1 MKLTRRHSVAG
12 LLIVAFALGLLL
24 IQPWSVAQATQD
36 ATTFTIT
43 FQNWDGE
50 VISSETYEPGAE
62 VVIPADPAKEA
73 DETYTYTFAGWNA
86 EVSATAQADATYT
99 AQFEQTYI
107 EYTVTFKTWDGEVI
121 SSEVY
126 HYGDEVVV
134 PDTPER
140 EGYVFAGWG
149 EEFSELC
156 KGSVEYTAQYTEP
169 EVKKNTAALTGPT
182 TVRAGNTIKLTFSVD
197 GTEITE
203 IRGALSF
210 DESQLTLTNTT
221 VLIEGNWVVEF
232 DGNNFW
238 AYAEAGENPINSKTE
253 LFTVSFEVGELEPDT
268 ELIVSV
274 VDIKVSAGEEAE
286 TEEIETASYTVNIT
300 PPKSEINT
308 LSSLTVSNGTL
319 SPAFKPDIATYTMS
333 VPFSVTKLTLKYE
346 KTDSKST
353 IRVSNPELV
362 AGETTKVTIKV
373 TAENGKS
380 KTYTISVKRDKDP
393 SYTPSGNNNLSG
405 IRVGGFL
412 LSPVFTPERT
422 QYVIWLPYETDRVT
436 VMGLT
441 QDSTATVRTE
451 GGENLAAGADNEIKV
466 ICTAENGEEK
476 VYTVI
481 AKRAAAHNDQPS
493 RPTRPTEPT
502 DPTQPDQPTRPTLP
516 ADHVCPE
523 GDDFPL
529 IMIIIPWIVAIV
541 AVAALLVMLLSDM
554 KKEKEN

>member
-1 MKLTRRHSVAG
+1 MK
-12 LLIVAFALGLLL
+12 
-24 IQPWSVAQATQD
+24 
-36 ATTFTIT
+36 
-43 FQNWDGE
+43 N
-50 VISSETYEPGAE
+50 
-62 VVIPADPAKEA
+62 
-73 DETYTYTFAGWNA
+73 
-86 EVSATAQADATYT
+86 
-99 AQFEQTYI
+99 
-107 EYTVTFKTWDGEVI
+107 
-121 SSEVY
+121 
-126 HYGDEVVV
+126 
-134 PDTPER
+134 
-140 EGYVFAGWG
+140 
-149 EEFSELC
+149 
-156 KGSVEYTAQYTEP
+156 
-169 EVKKNTAALTGPT
+169 
-182 TVRAGNTIKLTFSVD
+182 
-197 GTEITE
+197 
-203 IRGALSF
+203 
-210 DESQLTLTNTT
+210 
-221 VLIEGNWVVEF
+221 
-232 DGNNFW
+232 
-238 AYAEAGENPINSKTE
+238 
-253 LFTVSFEVGELEPDT
+253 
-268 ELIVSV
+268 
-274 VDIKVSAGEEAE
+274 
-286 TEEIETASYTVNIT
+286 
-300 PPKSEINT
+300 
-308 LSSLTVSNGTL
+308 
-319 SPAFKPDIATYTMS
+319 
-333 VPFSVTKLTLKYE
+333 E

-412 LSPVFTPERT
+412 QSPVFTPERT

>member
-73 DETYTYTFAGWNA
+73 DETYTYTFAGWDA

-107 EYTVTFKTWDGEVI
+107 ENTVTFKTWDGEVI

-393 SYTPSGNNNLSG
+393 SYMPSGNNNLSG

>member
-1 MKLTRRHSVAG
+1 MKLKRRHSVAG

-73 DETYTYTFAGWNA
+73 DETYTYTFAGWDA

>member
-36 ATTFTIT
+36 ATTFTVT

-50 VISSETYEPGAE
+50 VISSETYEAGAE

-73 DETYTYTFAGWNA
+73 DETYTYTFAGWDA

-253 LFTVSFEVGELEPDT
+253 LFTVSFEVGELEPAT

>member
-1 MKLTRRHSVAG
+1 M
-12 LLIVAFALGLLL
+12 
-24 IQPWSVAQATQD
+24 
-36 ATTFTIT
+36 
-43 FQNWDGE
+43 
-50 VISSETYEPGAE
+50 
-62 VVIPADPAKEA
+62 
-73 DETYTYTFAGWNA
+73 
-86 EVSATAQADATYT
+86 
-99 AQFEQTYI
+99 
-107 EYTVTFKTWDGEVI
+107 TFKTWDGEVI

-308 LSSLTVSNGTL
+308 LSSLTVSNGTM

-333 VPFSVTKLTLKYE
+333 VPFSVTK
-346 KTDSKST
+346 
-353 IRVSNPELV
+353 
-362 AGETTKVTIKV
+362 
-373 TAENGKS
+373 
-380 KTYTISVKRDKDP
+380 
-393 SYTPSGNNNLSG
+393 
-405 IRVGGFL
+405 
-412 LSPVFTPERT
+412 
-422 QYVIWLPYETDRVT
+422 
-436 VMGLT
+436 
-441 QDSTATVRTE
+441 
-451 GGENLAAGADNEIKV
+451 
-466 ICTAENGEEK
+466 
-476 VYTVI
+476 
-481 AKRAAAHNDQPS
+481 
-493 RPTRPTEPT
+493 
-502 DPTQPDQPTRPTLP
+502 
-516 ADHVCPE
+516 
-523 GDDFPL
+523 
-529 IMIIIPWIVAIV
+529 
-541 AVAALLVMLLSDM
+541 
-554 KKEKEN
+554 